1 MNTMLHY
8 ANNIIMGLLNNLS
21 KLLNNNKIEVH
32 HVFDDLYGYHMK
44 HVADIYVSDKLNT
57 KDALAKA
64 YMLSQSI
71 SDAWYQNKY
80 VDCKVSH
87 ARSTQMGDIFK
98 LNNVSYVVTD
108 KGFEQSDLSTSGGYQ

>member
-1 MNTMLHY
+1 
-8 ANNIIMGLLNNLS
+8 MGLLNNLT
-21 KLLNNNKIEVH
+21 LLNKNYKVEVH

-57 KDALAKA
+57 KDVLDKA

-80 VDCKVSH
+80 VDCKVPH

-108 KGFEQSDLSTSGGYQ
+108 KGFEQSDLSISGGYQ